1 MPNARFVS
9 PFRSA
14 LTRSV
19 AVAAVVLVAAI
30 ALAAPQM
37 TPVDSGEWVSWRGP
51 WQNGVSPATGLLAD
65 WTVGGDGE
73 LWRAE
78 FTGRSTPVVF
88 HGRVCANGRT
98 GEGAQMQ
105 ETVACW
111 NAASG
116 ELLWQRS
123 FNSFNTTVPFTRVG
137 WGGAAGDLETGNLY
151 VLNVDGWFHALDRN
165 GRTVWSHR
173 LHEDYGRF
181 SGYGGRTGTPVIDE
195 DRVLLPII
203 NGSWAEFTPARQRFY
218 AFDKHDGRVLWVA
231 NPSEESPKD
240 LNTQAVPIVTEIDGQ
255 RLMIAGGADGW
266 IYALQARTGNFVWK
280 FQLSKRGINV
290 SVVEQNGVV
299 YAAHSEEN
307 LDEGILGRVVAID
320 ARGTGD
326 ITRTNELWRATEVAV
341 GFSSP
346 LLHDGTLYVID
357 NSATLIAFE
366 ADTGR
371 HLWEQN
377 IGNVGKSSPVWADG
391 KIYATEVNGNFVI
404 MRPRADGVDIL
415 DTERIEMPDGRHA
428 EIYGSP
434 AIAYGRVF
442 FTTEAGIFAIGD
454 GRPVVSSAPDAGT
467 RPVPDID
474 AEPVTIRVVPADV
487 TVQAGEPVHFEVYA
501 FDIDGN
507 FIRKRNANWSVNGI
521 DGDLAEDG
529 TFWAD
534 PANGNQVGR
543 VIASAGGM
551 LSAYARVRVIG
562 PLPHAENFDSGVR
575 PPHWVA
581 AGRFGMGE
589 IDGQST
595 LAKGP
600 SPSGIHRHVT
610 YTADASTANVTVQTD
625 LWATQEGRRR
635 PDGGV
640 VNGGYTLDLAGNHQ
654 RLEIRSWASELRMME
669 RVPFEWDMNTWY
681 TVKLRVDQRSESTL
695 VRAKVWR
702 RDDAEPADWTLEVED
717 PSPIR
722 SGAPGIYGYSPVN
735 IYYDNY
741 KVTVNQ

>member
-1 MPNARFVS
+1 MPNPRFAS
-9 PFRSA
+9 LFRSA
-14 LTRSV
+14 TLCG
-19 AVAAVVLVAAI
+19 AAVGAALVAAFV
-30 ALAAPQM
+30 AAAPQAAA
-37 TPVDSGEWVSWRGP
+37 PGASEWSSWRGP
-51 WQNGVSPATGLLAD
+51 TQNGVSPATGLLSE
-65 WTVGGDGE
+65 WTVDGDGQ
-73 LWRAE
+73 LWRAD

-98 GEGAQMQ
+98 GEGVSMQ

-111 NAASG
+111 DASSG
-116 ELLWQRS
+116 EMLWQRS
-123 FNSFNTTVPFTRVG
+123 FNSYNTTVPFTRVG
-137 WGGAAGDLETGNLY
+137 WGGVAGDLETGNLY
-151 VLNVDGWFHALDRN
+151 VLNVDGWFHALDHE

-181 SGYGGRTGTPVIDE
+181 SGYGGRTGAPVIDE
-195 DRVLLPII
+195 NRVLLPVI
-203 NGSWAEFTPARQRFY
+203 NASWAEFTPGRQRFY

-231 NPSEESPKD
+231 NPSEEAPKD
-240 LNTQAVPIVTEIDGQ
+240 LNTQAVAIVTEIDGQ
-255 RLMIAGGADGW
+255 RLMIVGGADGW
-266 IYALQARTGNFVWK
+266 IYALQARTGKFVWK

-290 SVVEQNGVV
+290 SVVEHDGVV

-307 LDEGILGRVVAID
+307 LDEGILGRIVAID

-326 ITRTNELWRATEVAV
+326 ITRTNELWRASEVAV

-357 NSATLIAFE
+357 NSANVIAFE
-366 ADTGR
+366 AATGR

-377 IGNVGKSSPVWADG
+377 IGTVGKSSLVWADG
-391 KIYATEVNGNFVI
+391 KIFATEVNGNFVI
-404 MRPRADGVDIL
+404 LRPGMDGAEVL
-415 DTERIEMPDGRHA
+415 DTERIEMPSGRHA

-434 AIAYGRVF
+434 AVAYGRVF
-442 FTTEAGIFAIGD
+442 FTTEAGIFAIGNANT
-454 GRPVVSSAPDAGT
+454 PVVATAPSAGPL
-467 RPVPDID
+467 PVPDID
-474 AEPVTIRVVPADV
+474 AEAATFRVVPGDI
-487 TVQAGEPVHFEVYA
+487 TVRAGQALQFEVHA
-501 FDIDGN
+501 FDANGN
-507 FIRKRNANWSVNGI
+507 FLRKRNAVWSLNGL
-521 DGDLAEDG
+521 DADMTEEGAF
-529 TFWAD
+529 TAD
-534 PANGNQVGR
+534 PVNGNQVGR
-543 VIASAGGM
+543 VVASAGDT
-551 LSAYARVRVIG
+551 LSAYARVRVLA
-562 PLPHAENFDSGVR
+562 PLPYIEEFTSGQR
-575 PPHWVA
+575 PAHWVA

-589 IDGQST
+589 LEGEPV

-610 YTADASTANVTVQTD
+610 YTGAADTQNVTVQTD
-625 LWATQEGRRR
+625 LYGTQEGRRR

-654 RLEIRSWASELRMME
+654 RLEVRSWASELRMMQ

-681 TVKLRVDQRSESTL
+681 TVKLRVDQRADSAL

-702 RDDAEPADWTLEVED
+702 RGDAEPTDWTLEIED
-717 PSPIR
+717 PLPIR